1 MKDKKTMSS
10 HKKVKEI
17 KTIRPLDLLH
27 IDRTGPIRIE
37 SRGVK
42 RYILIVVDDFSRYS
56 FVSFLREKF
65 EAIEHLK
72 CLFNRI
78 QMEIGYL
85 IVTIKSDRG
94 KEFDNVD
101 INLFCQFKGIKHE
114 YSAPRTP
121 QQKRV
126 VERIIK
132 CYKRWLGR

>member
-78 QMEIGYL
+78 QMEMVAWIHRHLKL
-85 IVTIKSDRG
+85 ILGI
-94 KEFDNVD
+94 
-101 INLFCQFKGIKHE
+101 LF
-114 YSAPRTP
+114 
-121 QQKRV
+121 
-126 VERIIK
+126 
-132 CYKRWLGR
+132 